1 MNRCVRDDILNL
13 GLKPRVVQLNDGHV
27 TMKNASSDSRTE
39 PGVTELVKQGM
50 LANLL
55 SVLQR
60 KYNTL
65 KTIDPEVRVLFVK
78 RHFLRLLSILFRP
91 LFLVL
96 GMFLRIVL
104 RVLKPFVHIRFGRLH
119 SISLGIFATPT
130 ELYLC
135 EKDAGIQP
143 RHSVDIFYHYDRDR
157 YRLKNPPKPK
167 DAVTNQQLYSMF
179 KPNLHVYQAA
189 QALDHLNRLLPR
201 GSEDF
206 IVKLPSPYD
215 ERGLLDRF
223 PPHIAFSEAEKER
236 GFSGLREL
244 GIEPDS
250 PFVCFHAWDGVHIH
264 KARPTIVSLYGD
276 WGHDFGRYASIGNY
290 LPAAE
295 KLAGLGYYAIRMG
308 KYVEGPIPSDNPRI
322 IDYATHFRS
331 DFMDVFLSAYC
342 TFFIGQNSGIT
353 TLPMMFRRPMV
364 FVNVHEFAEIF
375 YCAYKNGIFIPRKYY
390 AAKKGRLLTF
400 REILTE
406 PLIARC
412 ILQTTKPSP
421 ELYERIGLQVLENT
435 PEEIAELALEMD
447 QRLRGVFKTPEED
460 EELQRRFL
468 SILRSYPDAFP
479 PIKNYQ
485 RVREDYQRL
494 RIGTHFLRTHTEL
507 LE

>member
-1 MNRCVRDDILNL
+1 
-13 GLKPRVVQLNDGHV
+13 
-27 TMKNASSDSRTE
+27 MKSASSDSRTE
-39 PGVTELVKQGM
+39 PRVTELVKQGM

-60 KYNTL
+60 KYNTF
-65 KTIDPEVRVLFVK
+65 KSIDPEVRGLFVK
-78 RHFLRLLSILFRP
+78 RYFLSLLSRLFRP

-96 GMFLRIVL
+96 AVFFRIAL
-104 RVLKPFVHIRFGRLH
+104 RVLKPLVHIRFGRLH
-119 SISLGIFATPT
+119 SISLGIFAMPT

-135 EKDAGIQP
+135 EKDAGMQP
-143 RHSVDIFYHYDRDR
+143 GHSVDIFYHYDRDR
-157 YRLKNPPKPK
+157 YRLKNPPKPGNSV
-167 DAVTNQQLYSMF
+167 ANQQLYSMF
-179 KPNLHVYQAA
+179 KPHFRVCQAA
-189 QALDHLNRLLPR
+189 QTLDNLNRFLPR

-244 GIEPDS
+244 GIEPDA
-250 PFVCFHAWDGVHIH
+250 PFVCFHAWDGVHLH
-264 KARPTIVSLYGD
+264 QARPTIASLYGG

-290 LPAAE
+290 LLAAE
-295 KLAGLGYYAIRMG
+295 KLADLGYYVIRMG
-308 KYVEGPIPSDNPRI
+308 KYVEGPIPSNNPRI
-322 IDYATHFRS
+322 IDYASHFRS
-331 DFMDVFLSAYC
+331 DFMDVFLSARC
-342 TFFIGQNSGIT
+342 AFFIGQISGIT

-364 FVNVHEFAEIF
+364 FVNAHEFAEIF
-375 YCAYKNGIFIPRKYY
+375 YCAYKNGIFIPKKYY
-390 AAKKGRLLTF
+390 SAKIGRLLTF

-412 ILQTTKPSP
+412 ILQTTRPPP

-447 QRLRGVFKTPEED
+447 QRIRGVFKASGED
-460 EELQRRFL
+460 EELQSRFL

-479 PIKNYQ
+479 PIENYQ

-494 RIGTHFLRTHTEL
+494 RIGAHFLRTHAEL